1 MNFLNNLPQV
11 TKNLLLLN
19 ITVFIVVL
27 ILAQQGTDYTGLL
40 GAHYI
45 NSPLFEP
52 FQMIT
57 YMFMHSLNDF
67 LHIVFNM
74 LLLVMFG
81 AHLERIWGPKR
92 FFLFYFACGIG
103 AFALY
108 NAIGVWEIMELKSQI
123 TSLGYD
129 VSTMDNILINN
140 FPLDATNALEQEMAS
155 KGGADVVNKYFRMI
169 QTPMVGASGA
179 LFGIL
184 AGFAVLFPNT
194 QLMLLFPPIP
204 IKAKYL
210 IGAYLIFEVYN
221 SFYTNDQI
229 AHLAHVGGAIVG
241 IILVLY
247 WRKTDRSNFY

>member
-67 LHIVFNM
+67 LHIIFNM

-81 AHLERIWGPKR
+81 SHLERIWGPKR

-108 NAIGVWEIMELKSQI
+108 NAIGVWEIMELKNQI

-140 FPLDATNALEQEMAS
+140 AFSSNSDQSQILDW
-155 KGGADVVNKYFRMI
+155 R
-169 QTPMVGASGA
+169 
-179 LFGIL
+179 LFGL
-184 AGFAVLFPNT
+184 
-194 QLMLLFPPIP
+194 
-204 IKAKYL
+204 
-210 IGAYLIFEVYN
+210 
-221 SFYTNDQI
+221 
-229 AHLAHVGGAIVG
+229 
-241 IILVLY
+241 
-247 WRKTDRSNFY
+247 RSLQ